1 MTSEKI
7 DTNKN
12 QDHPLN
18 GVSLAGAFWL
28 WGSIVLYAPI
38 YLGIIGFQ
46 WIFNAIGALFLTIG
60 LMGAL
65 IEIDKMFKNEGFS
78 YFGIGSFFVVPA
90 LLIHIYV
97 SFNTVEPIW
106 QMILKIGV
114 LFLIGIGGLFF
125 LVGLPYF
132 FWNPSKKEKE
142 STEEEKI
149 EKNKL
154 NVNTVMSL
162 VIALLTFVT
171 FLLKFYLE

>member
-12 QDHPLN
+12 QDHPLS

-65 IEIDKMFKNEGFS
+65 IEIDKRFKNEGFS

-97 SFNTVEPIW
+97 SFNTIEPIW